1 MADKKTSKQNTGTE
15 QKVKTKYDLKMEQR
29 RAREAKEKRQEKLL
43 KIGGIAV
50 GLFLICFIAVSIALP
65 IYKKQGAVK
74 DTYVRI
80 GQHDVTRQE
89 FDFYYY
95 QMLNS
100 YSSMYAS
107 MGLSAGVDFSG
118 DLSQQQ
124 YSDTRTWKD
133 LFDELAVGQLKRVK
147 AITDAAAAEGFTHDT
162 EAEYAEF
169 LESARTEADN
179 GGVTLSVFYRNA
191 YGPYATESS
200 VKRQMKE
207 TLLADAYY
215 AKLQEDHAPS
225 EEEITAE
232 YEANKNDYDK
242 VDYRSFTFRADVSE
256 DAGEEEIKAAMDALR
271 TQAEEMQSRLLSGE
285 DFKELCLVYASE
297 EEKSSYE
304 DAESDASLHS
314 GASYA
319 AAPAA
324 VRDWLYEAARRAGD
338 VTVQADE
345 SAGSYVVAQFEARSY
360 DENTETTISGN
371 IARERAEA
379 IITELAETYEA
390 VPVKGQLNLQTVS
403 ANETE

>member
-1 MADKKTSKQNTGTE
+1 MADKKTSKQSTGTE

-50 GLFLICFIAVSIALP
+50 GLFLVCFIAVSIALP

-107 MGLSAGVDFSG
+107 MGLGAGVDFSG

-124 YSDTRTWKD
+124 YSDTQTWKD

-147 AITDAAAAEGFTHDT
+147 AITDAAASEGFTHDT

-169 LESARTEADN
+169 LESARTEAEN
-179 GGVTLSVFYRNA
+179 GGVALSVFYRNA

-200 VKRQMKE
+200 VERQMKE

-242 VDYRSFTFRADVSE
+242 VDYRSFTFRADVAE
-256 DAGEEEIKAAMDALR
+256 DAGEEERKAAMDAAR
-271 TQAEEMQSRLLSGE
+271 DRAEEMQSRLASGE
-285 DFKELCLVYASE
+285 DFRELCLAYASE

-304 DAESDASLHS
+304 DAETDASLHS

-324 VRDWLYEAARRAGD
+324 VRDWLYEASRKAGD

-345 SAGSYVVAQFEARSY
+345 SADSYVVAQFEARSY

-379 IITELAETYEA
+379 IITELSEKYGA
-390 VPVKGQLNLQTVS
+390 VPVKGQLNLQAVS

>member
-1 MADKKTSKQNTGTE
+1 MADKKTSKQSTGTE

-50 GLFLICFIAVSIALP
+50 GLFLVCFIAVSIALP

-124 YSDTRTWKD
+124 YSDTQTWKD

-147 AITDAAAAEGFTHDT
+147 AITDAAASEGFTHDT

-169 LESARTEADN
+169 LESARTEAEN
-179 GGVTLSVFYRNA
+179 GGVALSVFYRNA

-200 VKRQMKE
+200 VERQMKE

-242 VDYRSFTFRADVSE
+242 VDYRSFTFQADVAE
-256 DAGEEEIKAAMDALR
+256 DAGEEERKAAMDAAR
-271 TQAEEMQSRLLSGE
+271 DRAEEMQSRLASGE
-285 DFKELCLVYASE
+285 DFKELCIAYASE

-304 DAESDASLHS
+304 DAETDASLHS

-319 AAPAA
+319 AAPAT
-324 VRDWLYEAARRAGD
+324 VRDWLYEASRKAGD

-379 IITELAETYEA
+379 IITELSEKYGA
-390 VPVKGQLNLQTVS
+390 VPVKGQLNPQAVS

>member
-50 GLFLICFIAVSIALP
+50 GLFLVCFIAVSIALP

-124 YSDTRTWKD
+124 YSDTQTWKD

-147 AITDAAAAEGFTHDT
+147 AITDAAASEGFTHDT

-169 LESARTEADN
+169 LESARTEAEN
-179 GGVTLSVFYRNA
+179 GGVALSVFFRNA
-191 YGPYATESS
+191 YGPYATENS
-200 VKRQMKE
+200 VERQMKE

-242 VDYRSFTFRADVSE
+242 VDYRSFTFRADVAE
-256 DAGEEEIKAAMDALR
+256 DAGEEERKAAMDAAR
-271 TQAEEMQSRLLSGE
+271 DRAEEMQSRLASGE
-285 DFKELCLVYASE
+285 DFRELCLAYASE

-304 DAESDASLHS
+304 DAETDASLHS

-324 VRDWLYEAARRAGD
+324 VRDWLYEASRKAGD

-345 SAGSYVVAQFEARSY
+345 SADSYVVAQFEARSY

-379 IITELAETYEA
+379 IITELSENYGA
-390 VPVKGQLNLQTVS
+390 VPVKGQLNLQAVS

>member
-1 MADKKTSKQNTGTE
+1 MADKKTSKQSTGTE

-50 GLFLICFIAVSIALP
+50 GLFLVCFIAVSIALP

-124 YSDTRTWKD
+124 YSDTQTWKD

-147 AITDAAAAEGFTHDT
+147 AITDAAASEGFTHDT

-169 LESARTEADN
+169 LESARTEAEN
-179 GGVTLSVFYRNA
+179 GGVALSVFYRNA

-200 VKRQMKE
+200 VERQMKE

-242 VDYRSFTFRADVSE
+242 VDYRSFTFRADVAE
-256 DAGEEEIKAAMDALR
+256 DAGEEERKAAMDAAR
-271 TQAEEMQSRLLSGE
+271 DRAEEMQSRLASGE
-285 DFKELCLVYASE
+285 DFRELCLAYASE

-304 DAESDASLHS
+304 DAETDASLHS

-324 VRDWLYEAARRAGD
+324 VRDWLYEASRKAGD

-345 SAGSYVVAQFEARSY
+345 SADSYVVAQFEARSY

-379 IITELAETYEA
+379 IITELSEKYGA
-390 VPVKGQLNLQTVS
+390 VPVKGQLNLQAVS